1 MARVSL
7 KPIIRFVIKHQ
18 HKCTT
23 TTNLRFKRHYSVTL
37 PDTTTTTTNNQIPST
52 RSYSSQQEID
62 QLGSWN
68 TRINFDIS
76 EEQSIR
82 RGTPIPILNSSQV
95 GTYSDQGRRMYQ
107 VSIVLISRT
116 EFNAILENLFT
127 IFNQLAITL
136 VFDIQST
143 NSMVQ
148 NCKQN
153 FIFCL
158 LSYSYLKG
166 PLCIGHNG
174 SRV

>member
-7 KPIIRFVIKHQ
+7 KPIIRFVLKHQ

-23 TTNLRFKRHYSVTL
+23 TNNLRFKRHYSVTL

-82 RGTPIPILNSSQV
+82 RGTPIPILNSTQV

-116 EFNAILENLFT
+116 EFNAILEFVYNFQP
-127 IFNQLAITL
+127 ISNQTSI
-136 VFDIQST
+136 
-143 NSMVQ
+143 
-148 NCKQN
+148 
-153 FIFCL
+153 
-158 LSYSYLKG
+158 
-166 PLCIGHNG
+166 
-174 SRV
+174 

>member
-18 HKCTT
+18 HKC
-23 TTNLRFKRHYSVTL
+23 TNLRFKRHYSVTL
-37 PDTTTTTTNNQIPST
+37 PDTTTTTTNNQIPPT

-107 VSIVLISRT
+107 VSISYATSQYNFRICLQ
-116 EFNAILENLFT
+116 F
-127 IFNQLAITL
+127 
-136 VFDIQST
+136 ST
-143 NSMVQ
+143 NQQSD
-148 NCKQN
+148 
-153 FIFCL
+153 
-158 LSYSYLKG
+158 
-166 PLCIGHNG
+166 
-174 SRV
+174 

>member
-7 KPIIRFVIKHQ
+7 KPIIRFVLKHQ

-23 TTNLRFKRHYSVTL
+23 TNNLRFKRHYSVTL
-37 PDTTTTTTNNQIPST
+37 SDTTTTTTTNNQIPST

-107 VSIVLISRT
+107 VSIVLIG
-116 EFNAILENLFT
+116 
-127 IFNQLAITL
+127 
-136 VFDIQST
+136 QS
-143 NSMVQ
+143 SMQ
-148 NCKQN
+148 
-153 FIFCL
+153 F
-158 LSYSYLKG
+158 
-166 PLCIGHNG
+166 
-174 SRV
+174 

>member
-37 PDTTTTTTNNQIPST
+37 PDTTTTTTTTNNQIPST

-107 VSIVLISRT
+107 VSTYFLC
-116 EFNAILENLFT
+116 NK
-127 IFNQLAITL
+127 
-136 VFDIQST
+136 
-143 NSMVQ
+143 SMQ
-148 NCKQN
+148 
-153 FIFCL
+153 F
-158 LSYSYLKG
+158 
-166 PLCIGHNG
+166 
-174 SRV
+174 

>member
-7 KPIIRFVIKHQ
+7 KPIIRFVLKHQ

-23 TTNLRFKRHYSVTL
+23 TNNLRFKRHYSVTL

-107 VSIVLISRT
+107 VSIVLIGQ
-116 EFNAILENLFT
+116 FNVILEFVYNFQP
-127 IFNQLAITL
+127 ISNQTSI
-136 VFDIQST
+136 
-143 NSMVQ
+143 
-148 NCKQN
+148 
-153 FIFCL
+153 
-158 LSYSYLKG
+158 
-166 PLCIGHNG
+166 
-174 SRV
+174 